1 MLTSALNKPAGDV
14 MAAVAE
20 KFDFLSVEDYLAGEE
35 VSDIKHE
42 YVDGQVYAMAG
53 AKVNHNRIARN
64 MSALL
69 WNHLRHQPCEPL
81 SGDMLVKT
89 FGKRFRYPDVVVVCD
104 DDTSDDERVRENPIL
119 IIEVLSKSTR
129 KKDKGEKRLEYL
141 AIPSLLEYVLIEQDF
156 AEIEVQRRSASWQS
170 TYYFLGD
177 EVVLESVN
185 ATLSVEAI
193 YERVHNDD
201 VLAWIEQQQKEGA

>member
-1 MLTSALNKPAGDV
+1 
-14 MAAVAE
+14 MAAVAVAE
-20 KFDFLSVEDYLAGEE
+20 KFDYLSVEDYLAGEE
-35 VSDIKHE
+35 ISDIKYE
-42 YVDGQVYAMAG
+42 YVEGQVYAMAG
-53 AKVNHNRIARN
+53 AKINHNKIVRN
-64 MSALL
+64 VSSLL

-89 FGKRFRYPDVVVVCD
+89 LGKRFRYPDVVVVCD
-104 DDTSDDERVRENPIL
+104 DDPSEDERVRESPIL

-156 AEIEVQRRSASWQS
+156 AEVEVQRRSASWQS
-170 TYYFLGD
+170 SYYFLGD

-185 ATLSVEAI
+185 ATLPVDAI
-193 YERVHNDD
+193 YERVKNEDM
-201 VLAWIEQQQKEGA
+201 LAWLEQQADIEK

>member
-1 MLTSALNKPAGDV
+1 

-20 KFDFLSVEDYLAGEE
+20 KFDYLSVADYLAGEE
-35 VSDIKHE
+35 ISEIKHE
-42 YVDGQVYAMAG
+42 YVEGQVYAMAG
-53 AKVNHNRIARN
+53 AKINHNKIVRN
-64 MSALL
+64 MSSLL

-89 FGKRFRYPDVVVVCD
+89 LGKRFRYPDVVVVCD
-104 DDTSDDERVRENPIL
+104 DDPSKDERVIESPIL

-170 TYYFLGD
+170 SYYFLGD

-185 ATLSVEAI
+185 ASLPVEAI
-193 YERVHNDD
+193 YERVKNDD
-201 VLAWIEQQQKEGA
+201 VLAWLEQQQAEGA

>member
-1 MLTSALNKPAGDV
+1 MTS
-14 MAAVAE
+14 
-20 KFDFLSVEDYLAGEE
+20 
-35 VSDIKHE
+35 
-42 YVDGQVYAMAG
+42 
-53 AKVNHNRIARN
+53 
-64 MSALL
+64 
-69 WNHLRHQPCEPL
+69 
-81 SGDMLVKT
+81 DMLVKT

-104 DDTSDDERVRENPIL
+104 DDASNDERVRENPIL

-156 AEIEVQRRSASWQS
+156 AEVEVQRRSASWQS
-170 TYYFLGD
+170 AYYFLGD

-193 YERVHNDD
+193 YERVKNDD
-201 VLAWIEQQQKEGA
+201 VLAWLEQQAE

>member
-1 MLTSALNKPAGDV
+1 
-14 MAAVAE
+14 MAAVAVAE
-20 KFDFLSVEDYLAGEE
+20 KFDYLSVEDYLAGEE
-35 VSDIKHE
+35 ISDIKYE
-42 YVDGQVYAMAG
+42 YVEGQVYAMAG
-53 AKVNHNRIARN
+53 AKINHNKIVRN
-64 MSALL
+64 VSSLL

-89 FGKRFRYPDVVVVCD
+89 LGKRFRYPDVVVVCD
-104 DDTSDDERVRENPIL
+104 DDPSEDERVRENPIL

-156 AEIEVQRRSASWQS
+156 AEVEVQRRSASWQS
-170 TYYFLGD
+170 SYYFLGD

-185 ATLSVEAI
+185 ATLPVDAI
-193 YERVHNDD
+193 YERVKNED
-201 VLAWIEQQQKEGA
+201 VLAWLEQQADIEKR

>member
-1 MLTSALNKPAGDV
+1 

-20 KFDFLSVEDYLAGEE
+20 KCDYLSVEDYLAGEE
-35 VSDIKHE
+35 ISDIKHE

-89 FGKRFRYPDVVVVCD
+89 FDKRFRYPDVV
-104 DDTSDDERVRENPIL
+104 
-119 IIEVLSKSTR
+119 
-129 KKDKGEKRLEYL
+129 
-141 AIPSLLEYVLIEQDF
+141 EQDF
-156 AEIEVQRRSASWQS
+156 AEIEVQRRSVSWQS

-193 YERVHNDD
+193 YERVQNDD
-201 VLAWIEQQQKEGA
+201 MLAWLEQQISQSSD

>member
-1 MLTSALNKPAGDV
+1 

-20 KFDFLSVEDYLAGEE
+20 KFDYLSVADYLAGEE
-35 VSDIKHE
+35 ISDIKHE
-42 YVDGQVYAMAG
+42 YVEGQVYARAG
-53 AKVNHNRIARN
+53 AKINHNKIVRN
-64 MSALL
+64 MSSLL

-89 FGKRFRYPDVVVVCD
+89 LGKRFRYPDVVVVCD
-104 DDTSDDERVRENPIL
+104 DDPSEDERVLESPIL

-170 TYYFLGD
+170 SYYFLGD

-185 ATLSVEAI
+185 ASLPVEAI
-193 YERVHNDD
+193 YERVKNDD
-201 VLAWIEQQQKEGA
+201 VLAWLEQQQAEGA

>member
-1 MLTSALNKPAGDV
+1 

-20 KFDFLSVEDYLAGEE
+20 KFDYLSVENYLAGEE
-35 VSDIKHE
+35 ISEIKHE
-42 YVDGQVYAMAG
+42 YVEGQVYARAG
-53 AKVNHNRIARN
+53 AKINHNKIVRN
-64 MSALL
+64 MSSLL

-89 FGKRFRYPDVVVVCD
+89 LGKRFRYPDVVVVCD
-104 DDTSDDERVRENPIL
+104 DDPSEDERVLESPIL

-170 TYYFLGD
+170 SYYFLGD

-185 ATLSVEAI
+185 ASLPVEAI
-193 YERVHNDD
+193 YERVKIDYSPRLKPGD
-201 VLAWIEQQQKEGA
+201 S

>member
-1 MLTSALNKPAGDV
+1 

-20 KFDFLSVEDYLAGEE
+20 KFDYLSVENYLAGEE
-35 VSDIKHE
+35 ISEIKHE
-42 YVDGQVYAMAG
+42 YVEGQVYARAG
-53 AKVNHNRIARN
+53 AKINHNKIVRN
-64 MSALL
+64 MSSLL

-89 FGKRFRYPDVVVVCD
+89 LGKRFRYPDVVVVCD
-104 DDTSDDERVRENPIL
+104 DDPSEDERVLESPIL

-129 KKDKGEKRLEYL
+129 KKDKGERRLEYL

-170 TYYFLGD
+170 SYYFLGD

-185 ATLSVEAI
+185 ASLPVEAI
-193 YERVHNDD
+193 YERVKIDYSPRLKPGD
-201 VLAWIEQQQKEGA
+201 S

>member
-1 MLTSALNKPAGDV
+1 

-20 KFDFLSVEDYLAGEE
+20 KCDYLSVEDYLAGEE

-53 AKVNHNRIARN
+53 GSLKHNLIAAN
-64 MSALL
+64 TSGLL
-69 WNHLRHQPCEPL
+69 WSHLRNTACVPL
-81 SGDMLVKT
+81 SSDMLVKT

-104 DDTSDDERVRENPIL
+104 DDASDDERVRENPIL

-193 YERVHNDD
+193 YQRVQNDD

>member
-1 MLTSALNKPAGDV
+1 

-20 KFDFLSVEDYLAGEE
+20 KFDYLSVENYLAGEE
-35 VSDIKHE
+35 ISEIKHE
-42 YVDGQVYAMAG
+42 YVEGQVYARAG
-53 AKVNHNRIARN
+53 AKINHNKIVRN
-64 MSALL
+64 MSSLL

-89 FGKRFRYPDVVVVCD
+89 LGKRFRYPDVVVVCD
-104 DDTSDDERVRENPIL
+104 DDPSEDERVLESPIL

-170 TYYFLGD
+170 SYYFLGD

-185 ATLSVEAI
+185 ASLPVEAI
-193 YERVHNDD
+193 YERVKIDD
-201 VLAWIEQQQKEGA
+201 VLAWLEQQQAEGA

>member
-1 MLTSALNKPAGDV
+1 MLTSAIGKSVGDV

-20 KFDFLSVEDYLAGEE
+20 KFDYLSVEDYLAGEE
-35 VSDIKHE
+35 ISEIKHE

-89 FGKRFRYPDVVVVCD
+89 SGKRFRYPDVVVVCD
-104 DDTSDDERVRENPIL
+104 DASNDERVRESPIL

-170 TYYFLGD
+170 SYYFLGD

-185 ATLSVEAI
+185 ASLAVAAI
-193 YERVHNDD
+193 YERVQNDD
-201 VLAWIEQQQKEGA
+201 VLAWLEQQQKEGV

>member
-1 MLTSALNKPAGDV
+1 

-20 KFDFLSVEDYLAGEE
+20 KFDYLSVENYLAGEE
-35 VSDIKHE
+35 ISEIKHE
-42 YVDGQVYAMAG
+42 YVEGQVYARAG
-53 AKVNHNRIARN
+53 AKINHNKIVRN
-64 MSALL
+64 MSSLL

-89 FGKRFRYPDVVVVCD
+89 LGKRFRYPDVVVVCD
-104 DDTSDDERVRENPIL
+104 DDPSEDERVLESPIL

-170 TYYFLGD
+170 SYYFLGD

-185 ATLSVEAI
+185 ASLPVEAI
-193 YERVHNDD
+193 YERVKNDD
-201 VLAWIEQQQKEGA
+201 VLAWLEQQQAEGA

>member
-1 MLTSALNKPAGDV
+1 MSRGKSAGDV

-20 KFDFLSVEDYLAGEE
+20 KFDYLSVADYLAGEE
-35 VSDIKHE
+35 ISDIKHE
-42 YVDGQVYAMAG
+42 YVEGQVYARAG
-53 AKVNHNRIARN
+53 AKINHNKIVRN
-64 MSALL
+64 MSSLL

-89 FGKRFRYPDVVVVCD
+89 LGKRFRYPDVVVVCD
-104 DDTSDDERVRENPIL
+104 DDPSEDERVLESPIL

-170 TYYFLGD
+170 SYYFLGD

-185 ATLSVEAI
+185 ASLPVEAI
-193 YERVHNDD
+193 YERVKIDYSPRLKPGD
-201 VLAWIEQQQKEGA
+201 S

>member
-1 MLTSALNKPAGDV
+1 MLTSALSKSVGDV
-14 MAAVAE
+14 MAALAE
-20 KFDFLSVEDYLAGEE
+20 KFDYLSIEDYLAGEKISE
-35 VSDIKHE
+35 IRHE

-53 AKVNHNRIARN
+53 GSLKHNLIAAN
-64 MSALL
+64 ISGLL
-69 WNHLRHQPCEPL
+69 WSHLRGTSCVPL
-81 SGDMLVKT
+81 SSDMLLKT
-89 FGKRFRYPDVVVVCD
+89 LGKRFRYPDVVVVCD
-104 DDTSDDERVRENPIL
+104 DDASDDDQIRESPIL

-156 AEIEVQRRSASWQS
+156 AEVEVQRRSASWQS
-170 TYYFLGD
+170 AYYFLGD

-193 YERVHNDD
+193 YERVKNDD
-201 VLAWIEQQQKEGA
+201 VLAWLEQQAE

>member
-1 MLTSALNKPAGDV
+1 
-14 MAAVAE
+14 
-20 KFDFLSVEDYLAGEE
+20 
-35 VSDIKHE
+35 
-42 YVDGQVYAMAG
+42 MAG
-53 AKVNHNRIARN
+53 PSGGIKLSDFRD
-64 MSALL
+64 
-69 WNHLRHQPCEPL
+69 EP
-81 SGDMLVKT
+81 SGRQGITPIHELYLE
-89 FGKRFRYPDVVVVCD
+89 RFRYPDIVVVCD

-193 YERVHNDD
+193 YERVQNDD